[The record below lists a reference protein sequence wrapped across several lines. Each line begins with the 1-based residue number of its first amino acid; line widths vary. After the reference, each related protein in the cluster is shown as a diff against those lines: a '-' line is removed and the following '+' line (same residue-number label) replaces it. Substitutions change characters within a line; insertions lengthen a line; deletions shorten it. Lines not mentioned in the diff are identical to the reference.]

1 MLPLY
6 LSFFAV
12 NCKLRRCKLET
23 CSQPVKINESPY
35 LQLERNCSKMRS
47 KEGMFF
53 LSMFLN
59 PLWSRLYWTLPW
71 HSFYTVKRWSH
82 TYRVTSQ
89 QANPMGIDV
98 PGNPF
103 LIILHTFWPER
114 SFGLLPI
121 QKSFGPILL

>member
-12 NCKLRRCKLET
+12 NCKLRRCKLEI

-47 KEGMFF
+47 KEGMF
-53 LSMFLN
+53 SMFRTHYGADFIGL
-59 PLWSRLYWTLPW
+59 PVVFILY
-71 HSFYTVKRWSH
+71 SEKMVSH
-82 TYRVTSQ
+82 LQSHISAGQSHGHRCPRESLSV
-89 QANPMGIDV
+89 
-98 PGNPF
+98 
-103 LIILHTFWPER
+103 ILHIFWPER